1 MVGFDKTR
9 FGRVSVDL
17 SRAAK
22 ARLDKFCRIFRMAKA
37 GYIRAALREKMKKD
51 QRAGRLRNRKRSP

>member
-22 ARLDKFCRIFRMAKA
+22 ARLDKFCRTFRMAKA
-37 GYIRAALREKMKKD
+37 KYIRAALREKMRAD
-51 QRAGRLRNRKRSP
+51 QRAGRLRNRKHTA